1 MKQNTYGD
9 GTLYHRKDD
18 RWEYKVKIGD
28 KANGDPD
35 YKSFYS
41 RDKTGRKAKEQYRQW
56 LQEKEAEKIETVQTV
71 ERWAATWLNDYR
83 KGKGSAGNYKNY
95 ELYVNKHILPHI
107 GKLYMGDVRQVH
119 IERLYSAEKGLSNSG
134 LNYIKICLHGIFKSG
149 RKNHLCLDDPTED
162 VTPPWHDKKMPEYY
176 TKAEVAII
184 KRYAAAD
191 PDGYLALG
199 LLYTGCRI
207 SELCALTWGDYNDGI
222 LCICK
227 AATRSDET
235 GMKYSISDT
244 TKSKKPRD
252 VVLNPEGQAFFDDLP
267 HGSLYIFSSQKSF
280 LSPEMYRRHYYRFL
294 DRINTPPENAT
305 EAQRKKYPLVRK
317 LSPHKCRHTYG
328 TMLLNS
334 CHNIRTV
341 QDQLGHARISTTEI
355 YTHTD
360 LTSRK
365 ADVRKLKY

>member
-1 MKQNTYGD
+1 MKQTTYGD
-9 GTLYHRKDD
+9 GTLYHRKDG

-56 LQEKEAEKIETVQTV
+56 LQEKEDEKIETVQTV
-71 ERWAATWLNDYR
+71 ERWATTWLNDYR

-107 GKLYMGDVRQVH
+107 GRLYMGDVRQVH

-227 AATRSDET
+227 AATRSDEA

>member
-1 MKQNTYGD
+1 MKQTTYGD
-9 GTLYHRKDD
+9 GSLYQRKDG
-18 RWEYKVKIGD
+18 RWEYKVRIGE
-28 KANGDPD
+28 KVTGEAEF
-35 YKSFYS
+35 KSFYS

-56 LQEKEAEKIETVQTV
+56 LQELEAEKIETVQTV
-71 ERWAATWLNDYR
+71 ERWATTWLEIYR
-83 KGKGSAGNYKNY
+83 KGKSGSGNFRNY
-95 ELYVNKHILPHI
+95 ELYMTKHILPHI

-119 IERLYSAEKGLSNSG
+119 IEKLYLAEKDLSNTG

-162 VTPPWHDKKMPEYY
+162 VTPPWHDKKLPEYY
-176 TKAEVAII
+176 SKAEVALI
-184 KRYAAAD
+184 KQFAETD
-191 PDGYLALG
+191 PYGYLALG

-207 SELCALTWGDYNDGI
+207 SELCALTWSDYSDGV
-222 LCICK
+222 LHICK
-227 AATRSDET
+227 GATRSDEE

-252 VVLNPEGQAFFDDLP
+252 VVLNAEGEAFFDSLP
-267 HGSLYIFSSQKSF
+267 HSSIYIFSSGRSF
-280 LSPEMYRRHYYRFL
+280 LSPDIYRRHYYKFL
-294 DRINTPPENAT
+294 ERVNTPPEGIP
-305 EAQRKKYPLVRK
+305 EAERGKYPLVRT

-328 TMLLNS
+328 TLLLNS

-360 LTSRK
+360 LTSRR
-365 ADVRKLKY
+365 ADVKKLKY